1 MNVGEITMWFDI
13 IKSDKRDYDK
23 EFKDAVIKKIHNE
36 TKINRFLNAY
46 NNSKVKDIYIE
57 PNDRHPLSAI
67 QKQRILESNF
77 STPQVNIVL
86 TVNLHFRLRGRRIS
100 RGVDIILQDIRIFL
114 DNAIIT
120 VIQDSDPNLDTYAGG
135 IYDTYRMGHSAPPV
149 FAREGMEGN
158 NGLILLNEWVDLPGD
173 NYKLVILDNTKI
185 SRLNGFTNLTTYN
198 IQQGDVIDN
207 VSPSIEKPSLLFIKP
222 TAKALANVYNKATS
236 ITDL

>member
-77 STPQVNIVL
+77 STPQL
-86 TVNLHFRLRGRRIS
+86 TQGVFMTPTGWAIPPHPLH
-100 RGVDIILQDIRIFL
+100 QDYGWKEIM
-114 DNAIIT
+114 
-120 VIQDSDPNLDTYAGG
+120 V
-135 IYDTYRMGHSAPPV
+135 
-149 FAREGMEGN
+149 
-158 NGLILLNEWVDLPGD
+158 
-173 NYKLVILDNTKI
+173 
-185 SRLNGFTNLTTYN
+185 
-198 IQQGDVIDN
+198 
-207 VSPSIEKPSLLFIKP
+207 
-222 TAKALANVYNKATS
+222 
-236 ITDL
+236 